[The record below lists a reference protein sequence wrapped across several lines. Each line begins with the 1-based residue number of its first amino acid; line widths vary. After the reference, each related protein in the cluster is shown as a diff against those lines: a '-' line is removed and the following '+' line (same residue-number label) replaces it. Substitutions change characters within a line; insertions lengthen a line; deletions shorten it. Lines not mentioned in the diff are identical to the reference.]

1 MFWSGDGVFF
11 PGIIT
16 AFDKASL
23 SHRVTYDEG
32 GEHHWLRLW
41 REGEVIRVRS
51 FRGDEDGG
59 DDGDKENAKEN
70 ERDDAPRDENE
81 GTPGQKGE
89 QEVKLEPGTGE
100 GPAVFPPTDTHEAM
114 DVDVVAEEGRD
125 G

>member
-51 FRGDEDGG
+51 FRGDEDAGG
-59 DDGDKENAKEN
+59 DDG
-70 ERDDAPRDENE
+70 
-81 GTPGQKGE
+81 GQE
-89 QEVKLEPGTGE
+89 EPGRTGRR
-100 GPAVFPPTDTHEAM
+100 GRTGGNSTH
-114 DVDVVAEEGRD
+114 
-125 G
+125 

>member
-51 FRGDEDGG
+51 FRGDEDDARTTGTRKTQRKTRG
-59 DDGDKENAKEN
+59 TTRPATRTREPPGKKENK
-70 ERDDAPRDENE
+70 R
-81 GTPGQKGE
+81 
-89 QEVKLEPGTGE
+89 
-100 GPAVFPPTDTHEAM
+100 
-114 DVDVVAEEGRD
+114 
-125 G
+125 